1 MKRFCDIS
9 LLLMIFIV
17 VLVGLCRGQSQERP
31 SADATNREE
40 VLRAFLQNYE
50 GGRYIA
56 QNPGELRYFDVFYDL
71 NGDGKDEAI
80 VYLVGQCGTGGC
92 PLMVFTPD
100 DDSYKVVTDSPITRP
115 PIRVLNRTSH
125 GWHSLTF
132 QVQGGGIPSPG
143 FEAELRFDGRKYPW
157 NVNEAPVL
165 KEEEP
170 GNILIPNQTFEFPGT
185 NIFGSRPQV
194 TAGQG
199 KALFPPGEQSSPQS
213 PLLPPDEAL
222 QKALEIY
229 LMGVHFRE
237 AESLANIG
245 YFHSFVDLNGDGKQ
259 EVFVYLTGPNWW
271 RSMLVLI
278 PEGHSY
284 MVINHFRG
292 IEPPVRI
299 LASTSNGWRILA
311 ARAWRRGKLSADEVE
326 FRFDG
331 RIYQQTTT
339 TPDLAT
345 SLNKDEAAGI
355 TIPPSPSAAPKLLFA
370 SSAK

>member
-1 MKRFCDIS
+1 M
-9 LLLMIFIV
+9 V
-17 VLVGLCRGQSQERP
+17 H
-31 SADATNREE
+31 
-40 VLRAFLQNYE
+40 
-50 GGRYIA
+50 
-56 QNPGELRYFDVFYDL
+56 NPAELRYLDAFYDL

-100 DDSYKVVTDSPITRP
+100 EDSYKVVADSPITRP
-115 PIRVLNRTSH
+115 PIRVLNGTSH

-132 QVQGGGIPSPG
+132 QVQGGGIRSPG
-143 FEAELRFDGRKYPW
+143 LEAELRFDGRKYPW
-157 NVNEAPVL
+157 NVNQAPVL

-170 GNILIPNQTFEFPGT
+170 GHVLIPNQTFEFPDT
-185 NIFGSRPQV
+185 NVFGSRPQV
-194 TAGQG
+194 TTGQS
-199 KALFPPGEQSSPQS
+199 KALFPPGEQSSSQS
-213 PLLPPDEAL
+213 PLLPPDAAL

-237 AESLANIG
+237 EESLANIG

-259 EVFVYLTGPNWW
+259 EVVVYLAGPDWW

-284 MVINHFRG
+284 TVINHVRG
-292 IEPPVRI
+292 MPPPIHV
-299 LASTSNGWRILA
+299 LTSTSNGWRILTA
-311 ARAWRRGKLSADEVE
+311 KAWRLGKLSANEVE

-331 RIYQQTTT
+331 KVYQQTTT
-339 TPDLAT
+339 NPDLAT
-345 SLNKDEAAGI
+345 SLNKDQAGEI
-355 TIPPSPSAAPKLLFA
+355 TIPPSPGATPKLLFA

>member
-1 MKRFCDIS
+1 MKRCCDIS
-9 LLLMIFIV
+9 LFLMIFV
-17 VLVGLCRGQSQERP
+17 VMLIGICRGQSRERP

-40 VLRAFLQNYE
+40 VLRTFLQNYE
-50 GGRYIA
+50 GGRYIV

-100 DDSYKVVTDSPITRP
+100 EDSYKVVADSPITRP
-115 PIRVLNRTSH
+115 PIRVLNRNSH

-132 QVQGGGIPSPG
+132 QVRGGGIPSPG

-170 GNILIPNQTFEFPGT
+170 GIILIPNQTFEFPGI
-185 NIFGSRPQV
+185 NIFGTRPQV
-194 TAGQG
+194 KAGQG
-199 KALFPPGEQSSPQS
+199 KALFPPGEQSSSQS

-237 AESLANIG
+237 GESLANIG
-245 YFHSFVDLNGDGKQ
+245 YFHSFVDLNGDEKQ
-259 EVFVYLTGPNWW
+259 EVVVYLTGPDWW
-271 RSMLVLI
+271 RSVLVLI
-278 PEGHSY
+278 SEGHSY
-284 MVINHFRG
+284 TVINHFRG
-292 IEPPVRI
+292 MEPPIHV
-299 LASTSNGWRILA
+299 LASSSNGWRILA
-311 ARAWRRGKLSADEVE
+311 ARAWRLGKLSANEVE
-326 FRFDG
+326 FTFDG

-339 TPDLAT
+339 TPGLAT
-345 SLNKDEAAGI
+345 SLNKGEAGEI